1 MNKKY
6 VLILILFALLVTLKV
21 LRVNQVGIKAAGGGR
36 VHNLNTGLN
45 YATIQEAI
53 DDLQT
58 TNGHVI
64 FVERG
69 TYYEHVIISK
79 SILLVGEEEGTTIVD
94 GNGTGTVIQISA
106 NNVSVINFTI
116 RNAGKAWNGKG
127 YPPSCISGNN
137 VAYVNIINNILA
149 DAAVCVWFY
158 SSTIIN
164 VSNNTFINA
173 TTAGIIGYASSNIVI
188 NQNIVNNCGLMG
200 LHLDGSSTG
209 CHITNNIVM
218 NTLEGIDVEK
228 SHGNVITGNQLVG
241 NNVSIV
247 LNQCN
252 GLNTFRENNMTSNWY
267 NLIVWGWTLD
277 AFIQDFDTTNIVNDK
292 RVYYFTNSH
301 DLFIN
306 TSNCANIGYLAIVNC
321 TNMMIKDIDLSY
333 NRDGLL
339 LAQSTNCT
347 LLNITLNGNRGP
359 LFYGG
364 LTLFKSGNNIIVN
377 SLISNNSVGICA
389 YQSNGNIF
397 YHNAF
402 VNNTINVISN
412 FYSPFSQPTGLLS
425 KNIWDNGYP
434 EGGNYWA
441 ASTTIDLH
449 SGSHQNETGSDG
461 IADNPYFIDENNQD
475 NYPLM
480 GMFYDFETVGLDGET
495 YHVQVISNSTVSELN
510 LAVWLSSPNEYLQPG
525 QEFLQF
531 YVEGKNDTSGFCRV
545 TIPRALLNDSYIVLV
560 DWTIVPAHQLEVS
573 NSTHAYLYFTY
584 NHTKHEVII
593 IPEFTFISIQ
603 PLFLIA
609 TLIMVTLLKAKAK
622 TSRNQNYDFC
632 I

>member
-209 CHITNNIVM
+209 CHIQT
-218 NTLEGIDVEK
+218 TL
-228 SHGNVITGNQLVG
+228 
-241 NNVSIV
+241 
-247 LNQCN
+247 
-252 GLNTFRENNMTSNWY
+252 
-267 NLIVWGWTLD
+267 
-277 AFIQDFDTTNIVNDK
+277 
-292 RVYYFTNSH
+292 
-301 DLFIN
+301 
-306 TSNCANIGYLAIVNC
+306 
-321 TNMMIKDIDLSY
+321 
-333 NRDGLL
+333 
-339 LAQSTNCT
+339 
-347 LLNITLNGNRGP
+347 
-359 LFYGG
+359 
-364 LTLFKSGNNIIVN
+364 
-377 SLISNNSVGICA
+377 
-389 YQSNGNIF
+389 
-397 YHNAF
+397 
-402 VNNTINVISN
+402 
-412 FYSPFSQPTGLLS
+412 
-425 KNIWDNGYP
+425 
-434 EGGNYWA
+434 
-441 ASTTIDLH
+441 
-449 SGSHQNETGSDG
+449 
-461 IADNPYFIDENNQD
+461 
-475 NYPLM
+475 
-480 GMFYDFETVGLDGET
+480 
-495 YHVQVISNSTVSELN
+495 
-510 LAVWLSSPNEYLQPG
+510 
-525 QEFLQF
+525 
-531 YVEGKNDTSGFCRV
+531 
-545 TIPRALLNDSYIVLV
+545 
-560 DWTIVPAHQLEVS
+560 
-573 NSTHAYLYFTY
+573 
-584 NHTKHEVII
+584 
-593 IPEFTFISIQ
+593 
-603 PLFLIA
+603 
-609 TLIMVTLLKAKAK
+609 
-622 TSRNQNYDFC
+622 
-632 I
+632 